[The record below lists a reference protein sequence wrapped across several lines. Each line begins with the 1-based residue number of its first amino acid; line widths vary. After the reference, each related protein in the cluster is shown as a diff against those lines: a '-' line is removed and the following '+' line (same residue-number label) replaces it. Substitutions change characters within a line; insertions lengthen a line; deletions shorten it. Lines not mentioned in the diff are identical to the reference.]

1 MEVQSGSHSD
11 KLSDK
16 DRICELVT
24 HNVKPD
30 CLDKYLKA
38 TENLIGKD
46 TQNYRPLFRTE
57 INRDN
62 PRPPS
67 LYCCA
72 RNILNVHRDSHLK
85 EGVCTLVLGSL
96 ATVTSCIDPS
106 ERIVTK
112 SPKVE
117 PLLIF
122 SIFLIPQ

>member
-46 TQNYRPLFRTE
+46 AQNYRPLLS
-57 INRDN
+57 NRL
-62 PRPPS
+62 S
-67 LYCCA
+67 
-72 RNILNVHRDSHLK
+72 LK
-85 EGVCTLVLGSL
+85 ESTPTLCNSFIL
-96 ATVTSCIDPS
+96 A
-106 ERIVTK
+106 K
-112 SPKVE
+112 
-117 PLLIF
+117 
-122 SIFLIPQ
+122 